1 MSVDLKEYF
10 KLYLDP
16 KYHDEY
22 QHLTHA
28 DAKRYY
34 RDYLTFVYAT
44 TLCSGLSVAS
54 LNGPLSVSNG
64 YSVCQLRGAIPE
76 Q

>member
-1 MSVDLKEYF
+1 MSADLEECF

-16 KYHDEY
+16 EYHNEY

-34 RDYLTFVYAT
+34 RDYLTCIHNHIV
-44 TLCSGLSVAS
+44 
-54 LNGPLSVSNG
+54 
-64 YSVCQLRGAIPE
+64 Q
-76 Q
+76 